1 MPGHSVTV
9 GEESTKHSSSDI
21 TYPTVEEEKYQ
32 LSHRLYLLFLYFITL
47 FKLRFYFGRG
57 RGTSGAGCNLKFN
70 IIIPGQSQW
79 NYYLSMNLYILYVIN
94 LFQKRYLSIALKIKY
109 CIFLYQK

>member
-21 TYPTVEEEKYQ
+21 TDPTVEEEKYQ
-32 LSHRLYLLFLYFITL
+32 LSHRLNLFFYILLPFLNYVFIL
-47 FKLRFYFGRG
+47 GGG
-57 RGTSGAGCNLKFN
+57 RGTSGAGCNLKFD

-79 NYYLSMNLYILYVIN
+79 NYYFSMNLHILYVIN
-94 LFQKRYLSIALKIKY
+94 LFQKDIYPLL
-109 CIFLYQK
+109 